1 MSIIPIHG
9 NPHDFYWQHE
19 DSNLAFVPAG
29 LLGQQVH
36 DAPIRLQRGHSGW
49 GAIHIA
55 RKHGH
60 WLDQHQLQVHEMVW
74 LKLHQAGSIYTT
86 ESDDKLKIGLQINPP
101 ALLILRFVT
110 KGAFYTIV
118 TLYPSLVRLDGQRMA
133 KFKGQQHPHT
143 PCQLILKSK

>member
-9 NPHDFYWQHE
+9 NPHDFYFQKE
-19 DSNLAFVPAG
+19 DNNLAFVPAG
-29 LLGQQVH
+29 LLDQQENA
-36 DAPIRLQRGHSGW
+36 APIRLQRGHSGW

-74 LKLHQAGSIYTT
+74 LKLQQAGSIYST
-86 ESDDKLKIGLQINPP
+86 ESDDKLKVSLQIKPP

-118 TLYPSLVRLDGQRMA
+118 TLYPSHVRSNGQRMA
-133 KFKGQQHPHT
+133 KFKGQPHPHKV
-143 PCQLILKSK
+143 CQLILKPQ